1 MTKLH
6 VYILTRIYSCAFCSF
21 CSAFMPFGLKLRVS
35 ELITLSSVC
44 LKATWDIAW
53 GDKVLY
59 FYSSTHIWRDS
70 FQMKQ
75 QLLVLCQSLV
85 AYLTAGPRMVQSA
98 ARPAEEDQPWCPPIC
113 SAGSTCMLECCH
125 RLHVLHWVQ
134 VDVSVYPVT
143 LSTASS
149 SFSSLSS
156 SSSPSPSPAWNS
168 AQLSNALWPGQL
180 QDGAPW
186 GTAAVGVYCCWSV
199 SVELMTM
206 HPHTPKQKHT
216 RTQPFVSLSH
226 WVHIALSCSHLIV
239 ECLDH

>member
-1 MTKLH
+1 MR
-6 VYILTRIYSCAFCSF
+6 Y
-21 CSAFMPFGLKLRVS
+21 RVRWQ
-35 ELITLSSVC
+35 SV
-44 LKATWDIAW
+44 
-53 GDKVLY
+53 VLLQQY
-59 FYSSTHIWRDS
+59 THMKRHIC

-75 QLLVLCQSLV
+75 QLLVLRQSLL

-199 SVELMTM
+199 SVEQMTM
-206 HPHTPKQKHT
+206 HPDTHTETETHKST
-216 RTQPFVSLSH
+216 ALCFSLS
-226 WVHIALSCSHLIV
+226 LSAHCSQPQPSYSRIIMLGPLIV
-239 ECLDH
+239 VLLIIITTTDDYNHVISYPWIMMKTSML